1 MRGFIARFTLPS
13 VMLSSLI
20 IFGCSSSDDGAA
32 GTTTPTYSGVTTPAA
47 ITSAN
52 AEEMGRGATEG
63 VNESVKIATIGEG
76 LPIAVEINSGNSA
89 LVYKIEGIARNI
101 IESQVA
107 QNLPVG
113 LVITADELN
122 QQTDSPYYCGGS
134 VTVPDNFDPNDYW
147 NFVMTFNN
155 LCYDDGITAL
165 TMNGTITFAETD
177 AEFSISFTNFSAN
190 IAGTVETFSATVSC
204 TTDITPVCS
213 ISTDF
218 TGSDGNVYKLT
229 NMEVNGDSSGY
240 TVSATFYHYS
250 LGYATIATTT
260 PVTYGNC
267 GIYPYFG
274 QIYVSSS
281 PSYVYVTFNSDCS
294 FTLEGYDG
302 TADFGPVIIDWLP

>member
-1 MRGFIARFTLPS
+1 MRGFTSKFTLLS
-13 VMLSSLI
+13 VVLSSLI
-20 IFGCSSSDDGAA
+20 MFGCSSSDDGGAV
-32 GTTTPTYSGVTTPAA
+32 TTTPTYTGVTTPAA

-76 LPIAVEINSGNSA
+76 LPIAVDINTSNSA
-89 LVYKIEGIARNI
+89 LMHKIEGIARDI
-101 IESQVA
+101 IESQGA
-107 QNLPVG
+107 QNLPVS

-122 QQTDSPYYCGGS
+122 QQIGDTLYCGGS

-155 LCYDDGITAL
+155 LCYDDGTTAL

-204 TTDITPVCS
+204 TTDITPVCT
-213 ISTDF
+213 ISTEF

-240 TVSATFYHYS
+240 TVTATFYHYS
-250 LGYATIATTT
+250 LGYATITTTT

-267 GIYPYFG
+267 GIHPDNG
-274 QIYVSSS
+274 QIFVSSS
-281 PSYVYVTFNSDCS
+281 STFVYVTFNSNCS
-294 FTLEGYDG
+294 FTLEGNDG
-302 TADFGPVIIDWLP
+302 TADFGPTIIDW